1 MALSSFNMEYIR
13 VQMMSLYEEQML
25 FRQLRQQA
33 ERNALN
39 PELRRLYRKLSL
51 RNTKRSVGE
60 EPFNFDR
67 LVAKLAGQE
76 WSCPISRNN
85 SQPKVVG
92 VSNVLDRFQKGVPS
106 GSAASDSRLNISF
119 RMRLFGSPED
129 LIPPSIV
136 SPYTGRYI
144 SIRNICIFLS
154 ISSHR
159 RAELFHCFLFCFRFL
174 WLAGHSSHSSGGITN
189 PGRWNCVCCKRFGA
203 SAPIRKLET
212 RLRNPSTTSTFNPTT
227 SRLST
232 PFAKSSSGPELTV
245 SASFLF
251 ALSILIPYDP
261 LFVLV

>member
-1 MALSSFNMEYIR
+1 
-13 VQMMSLYEEQML
+13 MMSLYEEQML

-144 SIRNICIFLS
+144 SIHNICIFLS

-159 RAELFHCFLFCFRFL
+159 RAELFHCFLF
-174 WLAGHSSHSSGGITN
+174 
-189 PGRWNCVCCKRFGA
+189 VFGFCDWQGTQAIHPEGLRIPTAEIA
-203 SAPIRKLET
+203 SAARDSEQVHQSGNQKRGSET
-212 RLRNPSTTSTFNPTT
+212 HRLRLRTTSPHPGCQ
-227 SRLST
+227 RHLQR
-232 PFAKSSSGPELTV
+232 
-245 SASFLF
+245 
-251 ALSILIPYDP
+251 
-261 LFVLV
+261 VLLGRN